1 MQIIACSRIAS
12 IFFQSTEGAQVQRLS
27 AIKMFQHS
35 SVYRHQPPRS
45 RTQATVP
52 NHSDLAAWPHM
63 KRGASIINTSRQGRK
78 TGLSYWLYE
87 VVLGLEGP
95 LRPLHSNLDPVTALV
110 WRDCKVRCLPPCM
123 TPFSKLFS
131 LPPQHS

>member
-1 MQIIACSRIAS
+1 MGRGINTLRHWPTYITLKPRVLL
-12 IFFQSTEGAQVQRLS
+12 QSAAGLVPHGTLS
-27 AIKMFQHS
+27 LTSLTSLTSLIPQ
-35 SVYRHQPPRS
+35 
-45 RTQATVP
+45 
-52 NHSDLAAWPHM
+52 AAWPHM